1 MQKFDEKT
9 LEEAIIE
16 MFLDNN
22 YEYLKGSEVN
32 RETDEIL
39 LIDDITNFLK
49 YSYPHLND
57 IERER
62 VINKIKVVTSSSL
75 YQSNKN
81 LFSILNE
88 GFNLKREDASK
99 TSIHINYIDFENPK
113 NNIFKIV
120 NQYTITDNQDRRPD
134 VIIFINGIPI
144 SIFEFKSA
152 IEENVT
158 IYNAWEQIHLRY
170 NRDIPNLMRYCFLS
184 VISDGANTRM
194 GTIFTPYEY
203 YYSWNKADEKEKVKN
218 GVSSLKTLIDGAFSK
233 ERIIAILRDFIYY
246 SDSNE
251 NEKVIVSRYPQFFG
265 AKKVFENIKLH
276 LKPKGDGKGG
286 TYFGA
291 TGSGKTN
298 TMLFLSRLLLTH
310 DRDIF
315 NAPTIIILVDRED
328 LANQTSELFENSKKY
343 LKENNVKTID
353 SRAHLREELTNN
365 KSGGI
370 YICTIQKF
378 EEETGLLSIRN
389 NIICLSDEAHRTQ
402 TNIGSTLKKSEKGI
416 ENSYGFGY
424 YLRNAFPNATYVGFT
439 GTPIDD
445 TIHVFGDI
453 IEQYTMKEST
463 DDGITVGISYE
474 PRLARVIISDEQST
488 KIDSYYQKI
497 IEEGVNIEQAEKSKR
512 AMSNMHQILIH
523 PERVKKIA
531 EDINI
536 HYSKLVEEKPE
547 IVQKAMIVTSSREH
561 AYKIYQELKRIRP
574 DWFLPKKTS
583 KSNLSKLELEKLVKL
598 PKVNLIATRN
608 VNDSK
613 EMYDLIGDKRYKKL
627 LEKQFKNINSNFQI
641 AIVVDM
647 WITGFDV
654 PSLAVMY
661 NDKPLKQH
669 TLIQTISRVNR
680 VFKGK
685 EKGIVVDYI
694 GIREAMLEALKKYNN
709 FQENTINDIDV
720 TLRLFKNQLS
730 ILDSL
735 FNTFDSSKFFDGKPY
750 ERLMTLNFGCEYI
763 QKTQELEN
771 RFMQESFKM
780 KKAFEIARPSGKLS
794 NNNIEKAQF
803 YLAIRSI
810 LYKQV
815 KDNVPDAEIMNKKV
829 QEMVYKAISALKVE
843 NIFNA
848 GSDELFSQ
856 ANQNELLNLPMP
868 NTKYKVLMKILK
880 KQIKAYSKINKLKAI
895 EFSDRLKKVADKYN
909 NRNKKN
915 ESSATEFESIDE
927 LSNQIINIMDDLK
940 NEANTFRS
948 LGISN
953 EEKTFYDILVKVR
966 DNHNVEY
973 LDESSISL
981 AKKIKKLTDDIMKI
995 PDWNSRDDIKNSLKR
1010 DMKIL
1015 LHHNEFPIQYNDEIF
1030 ISVLEQINNSDK

>member
-203 YYSWNKADEKEKVKN
+203 YYSWNKADEKEKVKH

-353 SRAHLREELTNN
+353 SRAHLREELINN

>member
-1030 ISVLEQINNSDK
+1030 ISVLEQINNFDK

>member
-49 YSYPHLND
+49 HSYPHLND

-608 VNDSK
+608 GNDSK

-973 LDESSISL
+973 LDESSIAL

-1030 ISVLEQINNSDK
+1030 ISVLEQINNFDK